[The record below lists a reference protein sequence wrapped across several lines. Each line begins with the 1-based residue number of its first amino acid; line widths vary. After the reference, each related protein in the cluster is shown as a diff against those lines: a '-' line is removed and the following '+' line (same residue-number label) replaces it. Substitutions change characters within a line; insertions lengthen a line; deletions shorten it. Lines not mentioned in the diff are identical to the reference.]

1 MGVGED
7 GPSVVPEHEY
17 KRRIRAWTMYDWANS
32 AFATTILAAV
42 LPAYYSG
49 VAGATLP
56 SAAVA
61 TAYWTTTLSVS
72 LIIVAVL
79 SPILGT
85 VADVMRGKKKMLS
98 IFVGVGVVGT
108 GLLVAVST
116 GDWVL
121 ASVFFI
127 IGRVGFAGAN
137 VAYDSLLPHVARPED
152 QDSVSARGYA
162 IGYLGGGLLLA
173 VNVAM
178 ILFIGSEIGARLSF
192 LSVAVWWALFSI
204 PIFRRVPE
212 PRSATKDL
220 LPGRSAIMA
229 SLVRLGETVRN
240 IRRYKELFKY
250 LIAFLIY
257 NDGIGTIISVAVIY
271 GAELGFRD
279 TDLILAILL
288 VQFVGI
294 PFSLV
299 FGRIPSSG
307 DRNRATYLAFIVFNI
322 IALPLGGII
331 GAQVLAADT
340 VGAPPAPFVA
350 IDGAV
355 GEGTYGIDS
364 GPLTQTG
371 AWVTIPEAEVAE
383 ATQGL
388 TNAASMIA
396 PIFLG
401 IGILAL
407 LATWTLS
414 RRRQAATP
422 GTTRWGL
429 IGLGASGL
437 LAVLIAAL
445 AQLVVLTG
453 ADPISYATASNRGAT
468 YEFEYNGRVIDV
480 THSTGP
486 DHGSWAVSVDDQP
499 VLEDDEP
506 LIIDGYSATLR
517 YGVRTEID
525 AGVPGVHTLMV
536 AAVSPENAAST
547 GDVVSIGQVE
557 VLPGI
562 RESNLAAILAALL
575 MLEVVGL
582 ALAVLFGRSWFGRI
596 ADTMT
601 TKRSI
606 IVALIAY
613 AVVAAWGF
621 FLDAV
626 IEFWFLA
633 WMVAVV
639 QGGSQALSRSLY
651 ASMSPTSVSGEFFG
665 FFSVMSKF
673 SSILGPVLFAGAVA
687 VFGSSRPAV
696 LSLIVFFVVG
706 IVLLNRVDVE
716 AGQRSAREA
725 DAELLGGEP
734 DSGG

>member
-1 MGVGED
+1 MGVGPE
-7 GPSVVPEHEY
+7 GPAAVPDEEY

-49 VAGATLP
+49 VAGANLP

-61 TAYWTTTLSVS
+61 TAYWTTTLSLS
-72 LIIVAVL
+72 LVIVAVL

-85 VADVMRGKKKMLS
+85 IADVMRGKKRMLS
-98 IFVGVGVVGT
+98 IFTGIGVVGT
-108 GLLVAVST
+108 GLLVAIST

-127 IGRVGFAGAN
+127 VGRVGFAGAN
-137 VAYDSLLPHVARPED
+137 VFYDSLLPHVARPED

-178 ILFIGSEIGARLSF
+178 ILFIGSELGARLSF
-192 LSVAVWWALFSI
+192 LSVAIWWAVFSI

-212 PRSATKDL
+212 PPAATKDL
-220 LPGRSAIMA
+220 LPGRSVTMA
-229 SLVRLGETVRN
+229 SFARLGGTLHN

-271 GAELGFRD
+271 GAELGFQD
-279 TDLILAILL
+279 TELILAILL

-294 PFSLV
+294 PFSLI
-299 FGRIPSSG
+299 FGRIPGSG
-307 DRNRATYLAFIVFNI
+307 ESNRAVYLAFIAFNI
-322 IALPLGGII
+322 VALPLGGII
-331 GAQVLAADT
+331 GARVLSADT
-340 VGAPPAPFVA
+340 VGAPPAEFAA
-350 IDGAV
+350 IGGAV
-355 GEGTYGIDS
+355 GEGSYGIDS
-364 GPLTQTG
+364 GSLIQTG
-371 AWVTIPEAEVAE
+371 SWTTISETEVAE

-388 TNAASMIA
+388 TDVAGTLA
-396 PIFLG
+396 PIILG

-407 LATWTLS
+407 LATWAMA
-414 RRRQAATP
+414 RRRSAAP

-429 IGLGASGL
+429 TGLGASGV
-437 LAVLIAAL
+437 LALLIAAL

-453 ADPISYATASNRGAT
+453 AEPIGYATSSGPGST
-468 YEFEYNGRVIDV
+468 YEFEYHGRVVDLI
-480 THSTGP
+480 HSTGP
-486 DHGSWAVSVDDQP
+486 DHGSWAVSVDGAP
-499 VLEDDEP
+499 VLDDDEP
-506 LIIDGYSATLR
+506 LVIDGYSETLR
-517 YGVRTEID
+517 YGVRTEVD
-525 AGVPGVHTLMV
+525 AGTPGIHTLTV
-536 AAVSPENAAST
+536 AAVSPRDEAST
-547 GDVVSIGQVE
+547 GDVVSIGQID
-557 VLPGI
+557 VLPGV
-562 RESNLAAILAALL
+562 RESSLVTILAALL
-575 MLEVVGL
+575 VLEVVGL
-582 ALAVLFGRSWFGRI
+582 ALAVLFGKSLFGRL
-596 ADTMT
+596 AETMT

-606 IVALIAY
+606 ILALIAY
-613 AVVAAWGF
+613 TIVAIWGY

-673 SSILGPVLFAGAVA
+673 SAILGPVLFAGAVA
-687 VFGSSRPAV
+687 IFGSSRPAV
-696 LSLIVFFVVG
+696 LSLVVFFVVG

-716 AGQRSAREA
+716 AGQRIAREA
-725 DAELLGGEP
+725 DAELMGG
-734 DSGG
+734 